1 MYLFLKPLVI
11 TKIYQERV
19 NNYGVSNE
27 YIKMNVITGG
37 QNFFINET
45 GLFTNGNRKFDE
57 EWKNNEKLESYS
69 GELVI
74 YNRDKIKPE
83 DLIEQQVKLESIGSI
98 QDMDFENS
106 LYFQVF
112 LDNDSF
118 TNLNNEFHDDKHIES
133 IQLQFSKDPKDNP
146 DNHVGYKDTFSEY
159 TPRNIQWTIKDKSI
173 HNYLSIS
180 EIVFQFERMNV
191 EDDFYSF
198 DTKEEREETRIHN
211 ENYKLQKMIE
221 SSIDSSRLTSQI
233 KELKDEIFEKFKV
246 HLSIITFCVVTITLK
261 IVFGN

>member
-83 DLIEQQVKLESIGSI
+83 DLIEQQVKLESKERTTPDYAPTFVIGAK
-98 QDMDFENS
+98 D
-106 LYFQVF
+106 Y
-112 LDNDSF
+112 
-118 TNLNNEFHDDKHIES
+118 NLRK
-133 IQLQFSKDPKDNP
+133 NP
-146 DNHVGYKDTFSEY
+146 TK
-159 TPRNIQWTIKDKSI
+159 
-173 HNYLSIS
+173 IS
-180 EIVFQFERMNV
+180 TTYQSVSV
-191 EDDFYSF
+191 
-198 DTKEEREETRIHN
+198 
-211 ENYKLQKMIE
+211 
-221 SSIDSSRLTSQI
+221 
-233 KELKDEIFEKFKV
+233 
-246 HLSIITFCVVTITLK
+246 
-261 IVFGN
+261 